1 MPHDVLDGD
10 AWLRA
15 AGVCDVIE
23 NDCFSHDCGGS
34 ENLVVCVGGGESAD
48 VGVDEAK
55 GGVESVRVDSDP
67 WGADQVCHLALT
79 HHEIKYHPFG
89 N

>member
-1 MPHDVLDGD
+1 
-10 AWLRA
+10 
-15 AGVCDVIE
+15 
-23 NDCFSHDCGGS
+23 
-34 ENLVVCVGGGESAD
+34 

-55 GGVESVRVDSDP
+55 GGVESIRVDSDP